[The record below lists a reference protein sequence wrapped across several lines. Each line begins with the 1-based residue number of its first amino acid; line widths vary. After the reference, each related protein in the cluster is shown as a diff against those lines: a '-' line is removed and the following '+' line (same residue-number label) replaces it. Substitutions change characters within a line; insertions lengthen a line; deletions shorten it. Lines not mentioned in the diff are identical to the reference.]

1 MYEELIAKMNPRPK
15 FNLQWYKNEDLYSDG
30 EVEDFIIKIIA
41 ENRPEDYSNAV
52 YEQFN
57 WPIYYHLSPLRKNIL
72 NWYKFKPDSSV
83 LEIGCGMGA
92 ITNVLCDE
100 CKDVTAVELSRK
112 RATATLLRCR
122 EKKNLEIIVGNL
134 NDIEF
139 EKKFDYITLIGVLEY
154 QGTYTETTN
163 PYKDFLVKIKQLL
176 KPDGKLLVA
185 IENQYG
191 LKYWCGTPEDHVGI
205 PFEGI
210 NQYRDV
216 ERGVRTFSKTALD
229 TLIKES
235 GFHNTYFYYPY
246 PDYKL
251 PTVIYSQDVLPSKKD
266 TVNSENFRGYS
277 SAGENTLIAN
287 EKNLYMDIVENHVFE
302 FFTNSFLV
310 ECSDS
315 SQLGEITFA
324 RLTSER
330 KEQYRMATRF
340 TRDSTVE
347 KKPLTMLCAQTHVRQ
362 LFKNVNILKQAGIK
376 IVEYRTDNGM
386 VVSDYIEK
394 PLLEDVILNALKEG
408 NTDEIYRLIDLMYGE
423 ILRSSEQISWKDN
436 ILYTLDLGI
445 EENEELFGPILKIGF
460 LDMSFRNAFYCE
472 GEILWFDQEWV
483 LEAVPAKF
491 ILYYALTLLYYSYPQ
506 LEGACPS
513 AEVIARYHMQDACE
527 AFEKLRELFGYLVSD
542 EAQVMMGRAF
552 SIDSTMDYI
561 SNVKKLMK

>member
-1 MYEELIAKMNPRPK
+1 MYEELIAEMNPRPK

-122 EKKNLEIIVGNL
+122 EKENLEIIVGNL

-139 EKKFDYITLIGVLEY
+139 DKKFDYITLIGVLEY
-154 QGTYTETTN
+154 QGTYTESTN
-163 PYKDFLVKIKQLL
+163 PYMDFLVKIKQLL

-191 LKYWCGTPEDHVGI
+191 LKYWCGMPEDHVGI

-376 IVEYRTDNGM
+376 IVEYRADNGM

-491 ILYYALTLLYYSYPQ
+491 ILYYVLTLLYYSYPQ

-513 AEVIARYHMQDACE
+513 AEVIAHYHMQDACE

>member
-191 LKYWCGTPEDHVGI
+191 LKYWCGTPEDHVEI

-210 NQYRDV
+210 NQYKDV
-216 ERGVRTFSKTALD
+216 ERGVRTFSKKALD
-229 TLIKES
+229 ILLRES
-235 GFHNTYFYYPY
+235 GFLNTYFYYPF

-302 FFTNSFLV
+302 FFANSFLV

-376 IVEYRTDNGM
+376 IVEYRADNGM

-394 PLLEDVILNALKEG
+394 PLLEDVILNVLKEE
-408 NTDEIYRLIDLMYGE
+408 NTVEIYRLIDLVYGE

-445 EENEELFGPILKIGF
+445 EENEEVFGPILKIGF